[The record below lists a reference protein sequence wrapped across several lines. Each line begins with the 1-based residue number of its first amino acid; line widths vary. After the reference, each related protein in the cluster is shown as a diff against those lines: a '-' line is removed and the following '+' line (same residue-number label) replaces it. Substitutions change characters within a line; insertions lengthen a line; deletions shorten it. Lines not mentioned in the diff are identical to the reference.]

1 MEKTLLSKDV
11 KGKIRVVNICCDWNE
26 EKRGFLIDR
35 KTYQLNGKI
44 TQQPPLII
52 QKGKAGRTVT
62 AQANLEFASHCQKY
76 LDKGY
81 KEYVG
86 SLKDTERL
94 TKFIDTYLG
103 DLTDSNGAKKHM
115 LAKDGKKIATSTFD
129 KIDFWYGSRK
139 LDGVRCSFRQFE
151 GNIKTTSRGGKHYDA
166 STEHIRNHPTF
177 RKIFEDNPDLEL
189 DGELYIHGRSLQYIS
204 GLARV
209 EKDTSRCIEL
219 EYWIYDIMDSELSFD
234 ERLSYLE
241 QLVEDYNLTSDLY
254 SEFASTDLKVRI
266 LPHEKVSGW
275 TNIKKLHDRYV
286 DEGFEGIVIRDP
298 DRTYNYGGR
307 TNDMIKWK
315 EYRDEEFEIVGYSEG
330 LRPED
335 MVFVCKTVDGK
346 EFEAKPFGS
355 REIIHE
361 YLERMDEIIG
371 KMATVKFFNY
381 SDDGKPT
388 QPNLKCIRDYE

>member
-151 GNIKTTSRGGKHYDA
+151 GNI
-166 STEHIRNHPTF
+166 
-177 RKIFEDNPDLEL
+177 
-189 DGELYIHGRSLQYIS
+189 
-204 GLARV
+204 
-209 EKDTSRCIEL
+209 
-219 EYWIYDIMDSELSFD
+219 
-234 ERLSYLE
+234 
-241 QLVEDYNLTSDLY
+241 
-254 SEFASTDLKVRI
+254 
-266 LPHEKVSGW
+266 
-275 TNIKKLHDRYV
+275 
-286 DEGFEGIVIRDP
+286 
-298 DRTYNYGGR
+298 
-307 TNDMIKWK
+307 
-315 EYRDEEFEIVGYSEG
+315 
-330 LRPED
+330 
-335 MVFVCKTVDGK
+335 
-346 EFEAKPFGS
+346 
-355 REIIHE
+355 
-361 YLERMDEIIG
+361 
-371 KMATVKFFNY
+371 
-381 SDDGKPT
+381 
-388 QPNLKCIRDYE
+388 